1 MRSTSPSAT
10 DGSDSGG
17 AGQVQRV
24 AGGALIALVG
34 GVLSIGLTTAY
45 QLVIARQ
52 LGSSGF
58 GLFVLALA
66 VSSFLAES
74 CDLGLDYG
82 VLRFGGIAHSAREAA
97 RFRAVIF
104 RALGGTLVAGIVAG
118 ALLAAGAGLVGRMF
132 GKPELASI
140 LVPLAF
146 AVPCTGAAEVG
157 RAALRATGRALPS
170 VASDS
175 MLAPLLRLVTGGWAV
190 AVTPSPHA
198 AAIAYAATEAVV
210 LMVTLWLVWRALPR
224 GGGAARVPGLFRF
237 SLPMSL
243 NRVILYTNNQTE
255 IVVLGVLA
263 PAATLGIF
271 GVAKRLSMIIGAL
284 LTSVTVLFNPMVA
297 DLHHRGRIGE
307 LDRLF
312 KTSTRWLFTLGWPV
326 CLAEVLFAPAI
337 VRLFGKGFASGA
349 AALVILALGQ
359 LVNVGTGTVSNLL
372 AMAGKTTL
380 TLVNSIVFL
389 ALSLALD
396 LVLIPRYGLIGAAAA
411 NAAAIAAVNLLRL
424 WQTRRVLGIGPY
436 DRRFLRPLLAGLVAG
451 AAAALTPLDEIGGFL
466 ALGIR
471 CALLGLA
478 YLVLLW
484 VLGIEQEDRE
494 VARAVLSRLRRG
506 RVRRDDRDRHG
517 RVARPAIPG
526 KEAAS

>member
-1 MRSTSPSAT
+1 MA
-10 DGSDSGG
+10 GSNGAG
-17 AGQVQRV
+17 AGQARRV
-24 AGGALIALVG
+24 AGGAMIALAG
-34 GVLSIGLTTAY
+34 GGLSIVLTTAY
-45 QLVIARQ
+45 QLVIARR

-82 VLRFGGIAHSAREAA
+82 VLRFGGIAHGARDAA
-97 RFRAVIF
+97 RFRAVIV
-104 RALGGTLVAGIVAG
+104 RALSWTLAAGLVAG
-118 ALLAAGAGLVGRMF
+118 ALLAMGGGLVGRIF
-132 GKPELASI
+132 GKPELAPV
-140 LVPLAF
+140 LVPLAL
-146 AVPCTGAAEVG
+146 AVPCTGGAEVG
-157 RAALRATGRALPS
+157 RAALRAMGRALPS

-175 MLAPLLRLVTGGWAV
+175 MLAPLLRLVTGSWAV
-190 AVTPSPHA
+190 AVTPSPRA
-198 AAIAYAATEAVV
+198 AAIAYAGTEAVV
-210 LMVTLWLVWRALPR
+210 LTVTLLLVWRALPR
-224 GGGAARVPGLFRF
+224 GGRAEPVPGLFRF

-255 IVVLGVLA
+255 VVVLGILA

-297 DLHHRGRIGE
+297 DLHHRGRIEE

-349 AALVILALGQ
+349 VALVILALGQ

-372 AMAGKTTL
+372 AMAGRARL
-380 TLVNSIVFL
+380 TLANSIAFL

-396 LVLIPRYGLIGAAAA
+396 LVLIPRYGLIGAAVA
-411 NAAAIAAVNLLRL
+411 NATAIAAVNLLRL
-424 WQTRRVLGIGPY
+424 WQIRRVLGIGPY
-436 DRRFLRPLLAGLVAG
+436 DRRFLRPLFAGLAAGAVAALVPLAGV
-451 AAAALTPLDEIGGFL
+451 GGFP
-466 ALGIR
+466 ALGVR
-471 CALLGLA
+471 CALLGLG
-478 YLVLLW
+478 YLGLLW

-494 VARAVLSRLRRG
+494 VARAALSRLRRG
-506 RVRRDDRDRHG
+506 RVQRDDSDRRG
-517 RVARPAIPG
+517 RVARSAAPE
-526 KEAAS
+526 KEASS